1 MDKSGVGLC
10 WDYFF
15 PDIKIPRHLNMIQ
28 ERDLWKFEDPSTKYF
43 TSGLFF
49 KTCCV
54 ETFDEK
60 FTIFD
65 QMMGITS
72 ENQNEV
78 LACIE
83 LGKLLYQKQQMKIKH
98 IVNMI
103 KDNKYKFRDYT
114 FIMYNCDSELTSD
127 LGNELTSIYCD
138 FAILWS
144 YNHMT
149 NYYHYSLR
157 STDKVNC
164 AKLAQE
170 LLEGGGHSNAAGG
183 KHKSHPNILFNC
195 NI

>member
-1 MDKSGVGLC
+1 
-10 WDYFF
+10 
-15 PDIKIPRHLNMIQ
+15 
-28 ERDLWKFEDPSTKYF
+28 
-43 TSGLFF
+43 
-49 KTCCV
+49 
-54 ETFDEK
+54 
-60 FTIFD
+60 
-65 QMMGITS
+65 MMGITYERS
-72 ENQNEV
+72 NDHSYVITSNTTKRSNVHSSVLAQNEV

-98 IVNMI
+98 IVNKI
-103 KDNKYKFRDYT
+103 KNNKYKFRNYT

-144 YNHMT
+144 YDHMT